1 MGKGAGEVFE
11 TGSSKRERVRAGWVI
26 LVVGLVAV
34 VVSAGAPRP
43 GEAFFGEDKGEAVAI
58 STIELPSFTELTKRY
73 GPAVVNISA
82 NQTVKSGEMYH
93 QFKHPFDGQQMDPF
107 DLFKFFGVP
116 PQQREYKRRSLGS
129 GFIISEDGYILTN
142 HHVVEEAE
150 DIKVILYEEE
160 EYEAEVKGRDP
171 RTDLALIKIDAKD
184 LPTVVM
190 GDSDKLEVGEWVLA
204 IGNPLGFGHT
214 VTTGIVSAKGR
225 NLGLTQYEDFIQTD
239 ASINPGNSGG
249 PLFNMRGEVV
259 GINSAIASTTGGSIG
274 IGFAIPV
281 NMAKNVIDQLKEKGK
296 VVRGWLGVI
305 IQKIDKEKMEAFGL
319 ESDRG
324 ALVSQVVEEGPAKDA
339 GLKLGDVIVEFEGMP
354 VDDFDDLPPMVANTS
369 VGTKTTVK
377 VIRDG
382 REKTFTVKLGELPDE
397 PELAK
402 AIEDEGESLGLRVH
416 TMTPEMAARLGV
428 GEDVKGVVVTE
439 VEAESPAEK
448 ANLRPGDIV
457 IEVNRKQVEN
467 AAGFAEEIGSAPAGK
482 IVLLLVRR
490 GRNTIF
496 VTLKKPKS

>member
-1 MGKGAGEVFE
+1 VLE
-11 TGSSKRERVRAGWVI
+11 TGSSKRERAKKGLVY
-26 LVVGLVAV
+26 LVVGLVAA
-34 VVSAGAPRP
+34 VVSVGAPRP

-129 GFIISEDGYILTN
+129 GFIISKDGYILTN
-142 HHVVEEAE
+142 NHVVEEAE

-160 EYEAEVKGRDP
+160 EYEAVVKGRDP
-171 RTDLALIKIDAKD
+171 RTDLALIKIDARG

-190 GDSDKLEVGEWVLA
+190 GDSDTLEVGEWVLA

-214 VTTGIVSAKGR
+214 ATTGIVSAKGR

-281 NMAKNVIDQLKEKGK
+281 NMAKDIIDQLKERGK

-305 IQKIDKEKMEAFGL
+305 IQEIDKEKMEAFGL

-324 ALVSQVVEEGPAKDA
+324 ALVSQVVEDAPAEEA
-339 GLKLGDVIVEFEGMP
+339 GLKVGDVIVEFEGMP
-354 VDDFDDLPPMVANTS
+354 VDDFNDFPPMVARTP
-369 VGTKTTVK
+369 VGTKTKVK
-377 VIRDG
+377 VIREG

-397 PELAK
+397 PMLFAK
-402 AIEDEGESLGLRVH
+402 AVEEEGETLGLRVH
-416 TMTPEMAARLGV
+416 TLTPEMAVRLGV

-457 IEVNRKQVEN
+457 IEVNRKPVGG
-467 AAGFAEEIGSAPAGK
+467 AAEFAEEIGDAPAGK

-496 VTLKKPKS
+496 ITLKKPRS